1 MGKFIMAL
9 TTFSKP
15 SSLVDQLIDE
25 LESNDLNRRREAIQL
40 LRSARP
46 ISTLCRALRSS
57 QSDLRSI
64 LICDILA
71 AIRHRAAVSD
81 LIAILNAP
89 NDEVRAAAANA
100 LGNIG
105 DPRSVPALIQLL
117 QDQAEPV
124 CIRDTAAYA
133 LGMTRSPDAVPV
145 LIEALGDPTSS
156 VRRCA
161 AEALGRCG
169 DERALPTLQD
179 ILRRENEDDSVK
191 ADVTS
196 AIETIRRRTD
206 VALE

>member
-9 TTFSKP
+9 TAFPKP
-15 SSLVDQLIDE
+15 SSLVDRLIDE
-25 LESNDLNRRREAIQL
+25 LESDDFERRREAIQL

-46 ISTLCRALRSS
+46 ISTLCRALRNS

-81 LIAILNAP
+81 LIVTLNVP
-89 NDEVRAAAANA
+89 NDEVRAAATNA

-105 DPRSVPALIQLL
+105 DLRAVPALIRLL
-117 QDQAEPV
+117 QNRAEPV

-133 LGMTRSPDAVPV
+133 LGMTRSPDAVPT
-145 LIEALGDPTSS
+145 LLDALDDPAPS

-161 AEALGRCG
+161 AEALGHCG
-169 DERALPTLQD
+169 DERVLPVLQA
-179 ILRRENEDDSVK
+179 ILQRENEDDTVK
-191 ADVTS
+191 TEVTLT
-196 AIETIRRRTD
+196 IEVIQRKNTS
-206 VALE
+206 